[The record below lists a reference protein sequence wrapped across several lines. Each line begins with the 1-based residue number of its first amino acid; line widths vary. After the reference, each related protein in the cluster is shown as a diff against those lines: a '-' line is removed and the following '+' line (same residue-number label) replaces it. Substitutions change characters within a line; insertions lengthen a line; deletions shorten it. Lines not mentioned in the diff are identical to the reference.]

1 MSLLLVK
8 LALALLGAL
17 VAQLIARVIAGR
29 DLAAPVG
36 AG

>member
-8 LALALLGAL
+8 LALLGAL